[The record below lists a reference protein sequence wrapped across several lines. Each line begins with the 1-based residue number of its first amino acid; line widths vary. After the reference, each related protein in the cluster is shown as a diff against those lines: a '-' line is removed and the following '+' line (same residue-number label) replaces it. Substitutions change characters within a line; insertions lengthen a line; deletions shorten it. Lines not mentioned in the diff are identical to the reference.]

1 MTKDVSKGDCSGP
14 LSDLCVKGK
23 IEFARDNQTHLLLV
37 KIFHT
42 TVNDSG
48 QYAVWTRF
56 YSGNFHDDE
65 KTAKCLKVINV
76 KVEGKECMCHLYYQ
90 SILLLFPI
98 REQGDVWGY
107 QLFYSQEPTTLNCL
121 RLWFVIF
128 RSSVSFRSFRTN
140 FETSRG
146 VYESFWLCLVTA
158 MIKHISK
165 TYYVTFCTAQLTERY
180 FVVRTAVSLVPWN
193 WAFLPRKST
202 FKSLCKLRRPSSCL
216 F

>member
-76 KVEGKECMCHLYYQ
+76 TQEGKESRC
-90 SILLLFPI
+90 
-98 REQGDVWGY
+98 
-107 QLFYSQEPTTLNCL
+107 
-121 RLWFVIF
+121 VIF
-128 RSSVSFRSFRTN
+128 IIKVSCYCSP
-140 FETSRG
+140 S
-146 VYESFWLCLVTA
+146 ESKEMSEV
-158 MIKHISK
+158 IN
-165 TYYVTFCTAQLTERY
+165 Y
-180 FVVRTAVSLVPWN
+180 FIPKN
-193 WAFLPRKST
+193 P
-202 FKSLCKLRRPSSCL
+202 PH
-216 F
+216 